1 MDEQITN
8 GAANQLLQ
16 YGALGVF
23 CLFLIVLSWMLWHF
37 MKTMLGEF
45 LKRVDRFTEVM
56 EKHAVNEAQQTEA
69 IRGLKDVIQA
79 AKFKSG

>member
-8 GAANQLLQ
+8 GANTLLQ

-23 CLFLIVLSWMLWHF
+23 CLFLIITSWMLWHF
-37 MKTMLGEF
+37 MQKMVKEF
-45 LKRVDRFTEVM
+45 LKRVDRFTDVM

-69 IRGLKDVIQA
+69 IRSLKDVMQTLKIN
-79 AKFKSG
+79 SG